1 MSINNTTFT
10 IEEFSN
16 RLSKAVIARMPE
28 EEQRLISGK
37 VRKIRKNN
45 GVLLHGV
52 NFMNEATGVA
62 PIVYVDKM
70 YERFCNGESMESL
83 ANEVLAVV
91 TEHKDDIKELP
102 DGIMDFESVK
112 GRIVPKLI
120 NAERNQELLFETP
133 HALIGDLAVI
143 FLIKMDSIENGECG
157 KEFGTVTINENLQK
171 TWEVDTERIMSTAI
185 GNISGAGIR
194 ISSLASVIN
203 NILAGGLSGEEE
215 ADPSA
220 YVLTMGNGTFGA
232 SGVLETETMLRF
244 AEDVDSDLYV
254 LPSSIH
260 ELILIPCSHYGENAE
275 GLLNMVKEVNRTVVS
290 DEDFLADN
298 VYRFN
303 REEKALSY
311 ALTGEMITLKA
322 A

>member
-1 MSINNTTFT
+1 
-10 IEEFSN
+10 
-16 RLSKAVIARMPE
+16 
-28 EEQRLISGK
+28 
-37 VRKIRKNN
+37 
-45 GVLLHGV
+45 
-52 NFMNEATGVA
+52 
-62 PIVYVDKM
+62 
-70 YERFCNGESMESL
+70 MESL